1 MAKKS
6 TVVESGSSLAYFKQ
20 MVKEIGDPDTHFI
33 SDGTSSAEFI
43 GGTDTG
49 SYILNAAL
57 SGSLFGGAP
66 NNKIIGWAGDPA
78 TGKTFFV
85 MGIAKRWLDD
95 HKDGFLFYY
104 DTEAAVTKS
113 MMSDRGIDTSR
124 VIIVEPE
131 TIQKFRHHAL
141 KVIENYK
148 KTKES
153 ERPPMLMILDS
164 LGMLSS
170 SKEIEDTNEGKDT
183 KDMTKPGIIKATFR
197 VLGLKLAKIGV
208 NLHVTN
214 HVYSIIGAYMPTKM
228 MGGGSGLPY
237 AASQIVT
244 LTKSKERDDEKNV
257 TGNIITCTMTK
268 SRFTKENMKV
278 KVRLSYDGGLD
289 RYYGLLDLALDNNIV
304 TKDGN
309 RYVFPDGQKAF
320 GKHIEESPEQYF
332 TKDFLDILEKD
343 VVGTFKYGTPDVL
356 GGTPNPVEPQTD
368 EIEELTNEEVE
379 EVEDDSDSVSVS
391 GILGAKL

>member
-1 MAKKS
+1 MAKKP
-6 TVVESGSSLAYFKQ
+6 VAEPGSSLAYFKQ
-20 MVKEIGDPDTHFI
+20 MVKEIADPDTHFV

-66 NNKIIGWAGDPA
+66 NNKVIGWAGDPA

-141 KVIENYK
+141 KVIDNYK

-153 ERPPMLMILDS
+153 DRPPMLMILDS

-170 SKEIEDTNEGKDT
+170 TKEIEDTNEGKDT

-214 HVYSIIGAYMPTKM
+214 HVYAVIGCLGKNAIISRPLNVMTPITDIKVGDLVSTLDGDKPVIELYQYDVDDVFDITFDD
-228 MGGGSGLPY
+228 G
-237 AASQIVT
+237 VT
-244 LTKSKERDDEKNV
+244 
-257 TGNIITCTMTK
+257 IT
-268 SRFTKENMKV
+268 
-278 KVRLSYDGGLD
+278 
-289 RYYGLLDLALDNNIV
+289 A
-304 TKDGN
+304 
-309 RYVFPDGQKAF
+309 
-320 GKHIEESPEQYF
+320 
-332 TKDFLDILEKD
+332 
-343 VVGTFKYGTPDVL
+343 
-356 GGTPNPVEPQTD
+356 TPNHKFLTVSRGWQRADSLTESD
-368 EIEELTNEEVE
+368 ELC
-379 EVEDDSDSVSVS
+379 
-391 GILGAKL
+391 ILQK